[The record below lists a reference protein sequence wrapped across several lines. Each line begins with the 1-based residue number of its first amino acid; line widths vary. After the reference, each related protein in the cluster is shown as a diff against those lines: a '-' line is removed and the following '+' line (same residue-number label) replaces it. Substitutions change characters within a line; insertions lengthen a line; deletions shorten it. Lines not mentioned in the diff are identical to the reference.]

1 MEEKQLYLKK
11 VEDGYTFALER
22 FNTDIMSDDCFL
34 FKEAAVVII
43 YPDGKMD
50 AMRNGAG
57 VHHNY
62 YYRKIY
68 ESSKRFKEAVD
79 SLNCTV
85 DFDPDE
91 STYPLDCR
99 LSSLGIS
106 SLHNTDIH
114 RIPFRVEE
122 LIDFVALFY
131 VFKTENP
138 TSEVEDALD
147 IIYDNYPDTGIVRNV
162 YNNESGRYDREAK
175 ENVRSV

>member
-11 VEDGYTFALER
+11 VEDGFVFALEP

-34 FKEAAVVII
+34 FKEALVII

-62 YYRKIY
+62 YYKKLY
-68 ESSKRFKEAVD
+68 ESSKRFRDAVD
-79 SLNCTV
+79 NLNCTV

-106 SLHNTDIH
+106 SLHNIDIH
-114 RIPFRVEE
+114 RIPFRIEE
-122 LIDFVALFY
+122 LADFVALFY
-131 VFKTENP
+131 VFKTENS
-138 TSEVEDALD
+138 TSEVDSTLD
-147 IIYDNYPDTGIVRNV
+147 IIYDNYPDMGIVKNV
-162 YNNESGRYDREAK
+162 YNSASGRFDHVEK
-175 ENVRSV
+175 DNVRRV